1 MHPTKAP
8 GPDGMS
14 TMFYQKYWDIIGED
28 VNNIILN
35 ILNANAS
42 LADLN
47 KTNIVLIPKTNRPT
61 KMSEFQPIR
70 LYNVSYK
77 IISKVLANRLKPILN
92 SIISE
97 NQNAFVPRRLI
108 TDNILVAFEI
118 MHYLKKKRNG
128 NEGFMAVK
136 LDMSKAYN

>member
-70 LYNVSYK
+70 LYNV
-77 IISKVLANRLKPILN
+77 
-92 SIISE
+92 
-97 NQNAFVPRRLI
+97 
-108 TDNILVAFEI
+108 
-118 MHYLKKKRNG
+118 
-128 NEGFMAVK
+128 
-136 LDMSKAYN
+136 